1 MLFGSILSVGGEP
14 AAFTFGLQV
23 GTTRYQIA
31 NNFDQRF
38 KQHSAGRT
46 LLLKDFERAAADG
59 VRRISWGSGDAGYK
73 SEMGARPGPEIMD
86 LLFVRSRL
94 LAVPLAR
101 YWTR

>member
-1 MLFGSILSVGGEP
+1 
-14 AAFTFGLQV
+14 
-23 GTTRYQIA
+23 
-31 NNFDQRF
+31 
-38 KQHSAGRT
+38 
-46 LLLKDFERAAADG
+46 LLLKDFEQAAVDG

-73 SEMGARPGPEIMD
+73 SQLGAAPGPDIID